1 MKKIQIP
8 LMKKFKKTA
17 LVIVCAVALAAMPP
31 VSRVSATSIQDAKDS
46 KNEAEGNK
54 KEAQGVLDG
63 LEEKQNKLISDVE
76 ALDKQVSDIQTQIT
90 AKEEEED
97 KLNTEIDE
105 TKKNLAAAQVEEDNQ
120 YAAMM
125 KRIQYLYENGEVE
138 YIDTLM

>member
-54 KEAQGVLDG
+54 KEAP
-63 LEEKQNKLISDVE
+63 
-76 ALDKQVSDIQTQIT
+76 VSYTHLR
-90 AKEEEED
+90 AH
-97 KLNTEIDE
+97 E
-105 TKKNLAAAQVEEDNQ
+105 T
-120 YAAMM
+120 M
-125 KRIQYLYENGEVE
+125 
-138 YIDTLM
+138 